1 MENEMTIKGAWLF
14 ELQIQRWTLQLEV
27 QKAEQALHETEEWKL
42 LEAKKAELAQ
52 YTALE
57 ENAKSSIL
65 DGMLANNLKVLEFDN
80 QRFTVKTNPPS
91 VKIINEDL
99 IPAEYKVEKVT
110 VSVDKKKIKD
120 SIKNGGIV
128 DGAELDCTH
137 SLLVTPK

>member
-120 SIKNGGIV
+120 CIKNGGIV
-128 DGAELDCTH
+128 EWVELDCTH

>member
-14 ELQIQRWTLQLEV
+14 ELQIHRWTLQLEV

-120 SIKNGGIV
+120 AIKNGGIV
-128 DGAELDCTH
+128 EWAELDCTH

>member
-120 SIKNGGIV
+120 AIKNGGIV
-128 DGAELDCTH
+128 EWAELDCTH